1 MSGTDAAAIGRKSK
15 VEGLKRARV
24 RRDHAQRS
32 SKGAAAQ
39 CAREGAVVTVA
50 VIDVETTGLSPRTDR
65 IVELGVVLLDDRG
78 EVEAEF
84 ETLIN
89 PGRDVGP
96 TKLHGIRAADVVEA
110 PTFADVAPYLRSL
123 LAGRVVVAHNA
134 LFDLRFLARE
144 FWRASQPVD
153 LPPTLCTM
161 RLAPLFFGPG
171 TRSLQALCD
180 FVDVP
185 LEHGHAALHDA
196 RATAE
201 LMLHM
206 LSSHLGD
213 GSLAGAAVR
222 LQFAEDGGYRGF
234 EALEDSWDELV
245 DAALAVPVEPCEPC
259 PTLPRDAATAAV
271 REKDSY
277 LGGLVA
283 ALPALDDAPPS
294 MAPYLTVLDKVL
306 EDRLVSVTEAD
317 QLMLLAAELGCG
329 RDHVLTAHR
338 LYLEALAT
346 VAHADGVVTD
356 DERADLDRV
365 AVLLGMS
372 EKDVDLALTAVRS
385 GAQVSVPR
393 RPNAFL
399 PPGTKIVFTGAMSRP
414 REELERAARDAGLEP
429 MSSVSKQTGVLVCA
443 DPHSA
448 SGKATK
454 ARALGVRV
462 IGEAVFW
469 EALAA
474 EEVRA

>member
-1 MSGTDAAAIGRKSK
+1 M
-15 VEGLKRARV
+15 
-24 RRDHAQRS
+24 
-32 SKGAAAQ
+32 
-39 CAREGAVVTVA
+39 TVA

-65 IVELGVVLLDDRG
+65 VVEIGVVLLDERG

-84 ETLIN
+84 ETLVN

-96 TKLHGIRAADVVEA
+96 TRLHGIRAGDVVEA
-110 PTFADVAPYLRSL
+110 PAFSDVAPYLRSL
-123 LAGRVVVAHNA
+123 LTGRTVVAHNA

-144 FWRASQPVD
+144 FARAGLPAE

-171 TRSLQALCD
+171 TRSLQALCG
-180 FVDVP
+180 FVDIP
-185 LEHGHAALHDA
+185 LNHGHAALHDA

-206 LSSHLGD
+206 LSSQLGE
-213 GSLAGAAVR
+213 GSLAGAGIRV
-222 LQFAEDGGYRGF
+222 QFAADGSYQGF
-234 EALEDSWDELV
+234 EALAHSWPQLV
-245 DAALAVPVEPCEPC
+245 EAARVMAAEPCAPC
-259 PTLPRDAATAAV
+259 RTLPRDAATAAV
-271 REKDSY
+271 RQRDGY
-277 LGGLVA
+277 LAGLVA

-294 MAPYLTVLDKVL
+294 IAPYLTVLDQVL
-306 EDRLVSVTEAD
+306 EDRLVSVPEAD
-317 QLMLLAAELGCG
+317 QLMSLATELGCG

-346 VAHADGVVTD
+346 AAYADGVVTD

-365 AVLLGMS
+365 AVLLGMT

-393 RPNAFL
+393 REAAAL
-399 PPGTKIVFTGAMSRP
+399 LPGTKIVFTGAMSRG
-414 REELERAARDAGLEP
+414 RDELERAARDAGLVP
-429 MSSVSKQTGVLVCA
+429 MASVSKQTGVLVCA
-443 DPHSA
+443 DPHSQ

-462 IGEAVFW
+462 VSEAVFW
-469 EALAA
+469 DALSGARTPA
-474 EEVRA
+474 

>member
-1 MSGTDAAAIGRKSK
+1 M
-15 VEGLKRARV
+15 V

-32 SKGAAAQ
+32 SKGASAQ

-84 ETLIN
+84 ETLLN
-89 PGRDVGP
+89 LGRDVGP
-96 TKLHGIRAADVVEA
+96 TALHGIRAADVVEA
-110 PTFADVAPYLRSL
+110 PTFADIAPYLRSL

-144 FWRASQPVD
+144 FGRAGLPVE
-153 LPPTLCTM
+153 LSPTLCTM

-180 FVDVP
+180 FVDIP
-185 LEHGHAALHDA
+185 LVHGHAALHDA

-206 LSSHLGD
+206 LSSHLGE
-213 GSLAGAAVR
+213 GSLAGAGVR
-222 LQFAEDGGYRGF
+222 VQFADDGNYQGF

-245 DAALAVPVEPCEPC
+245 DTALDIEVEACEPC
-259 PTLPRDAATAAV
+259 RTLPRDAATVAA
-271 REKDSY
+271 RQRDSY

-294 MAPYLTVLDKVL
+294 MAPYLTVLDQVL

-317 QLMLLAAELGCG
+317 QLVQLAAELGCG

-346 VAHADGVVTD
+346 AAYADGVVTD
-356 DERADLDRV
+356 DERADLQHV
-365 AVLLGMS
+365 AALLGMTPR
-372 EKDVDLALTAVRS
+372 DVDLALTAVRS
-385 GAQVSVPR
+385 GAQISVPR

-399 PPGTKIVFTGAMSRP
+399 PPGTKIVFTGAMSRT
-414 REELERAARDAGLEP
+414 REALELAARDAGLVP

-448 SGKATK
+448 SGKASK
-454 ARALGVRV
+454 ARALGIRV
-462 IGEAVFW
+462 ISEAVFW
-469 EALAA
+469 ESLSRA
-474 EEVRA
+474 EVTA

>member
-1 MSGTDAAAIGRKSK
+1 M
-15 VEGLKRARV
+15 V

-32 SKGAAAQ
+32 SKGASAQ

-65 IVELGVVLLDDRG
+65 VVEIGIVLLDERG

-84 ETLIN
+84 ETLVN

-96 TKLHGIRAADVVEA
+96 TGLHGIRAADVVEA
-110 PTFADVAPYLRSL
+110 PTFVEVAPYLRSL
-123 LAGRVVVAHNA
+123 LAGRALVAHNA
-134 LFDLRFLARE
+134 LFDLPFLARE
-144 FWRASQPVD
+144 FARAGYPAD

-171 TRSLQALCD
+171 TRSLQALCGFID
-180 FVDVP
+180 IP

-206 LSSHLGD
+206 LSSPLGD
-213 GSLAGAAVR
+213 GSLAGAGVHV
-222 LQFAEDGGYRGF
+222 QFADDGSYQGF

-245 DAALAVPVEPCEPC
+245 DTAFDAPLVDCEPC
-259 PTLPRDAATAAV
+259 RTLPRDAATAVV
-271 REKDSY
+271 RQRDGY

-283 ALPALDDAPPS
+283 ALPSLDDAPPS
-294 MAPYLTVLDKVL
+294 MAPYLTVLDHVL
-306 EDRLVSVTEAD
+306 EDRLVSVPEAEH
-317 QLMLLAAELGCG
+317 LMALAAELGCG

-346 VAHADGVVTD
+346 AAYADGVVTD
-356 DERADLDRV
+356 DERADLEKV
-365 AVLLGMS
+365 AVLLGMTG
-372 EKDVDLALTAVRS
+372 KDVGLALAAVRS

-393 RPNAFL
+393 RQDAFL
-399 PPGTKIVFTGAMSRP
+399 PPGTKIVFTGGMSRR
-414 REELERAARDAGLEP
+414 REVLEQAARDAGLEP
-429 MSSVSKQTGVLVCA
+429 MASVSKQTGLLVCA
-443 DPHSA
+443 DPHSQ

-462 IGEAVFW
+462 ISEAVFW
-469 EALAA
+469 ESLAGA
-474 EEVRA
+474 EVRA